1 MQQIQLSIPEP
12 CHQNW
17 QQMTPT
23 QQGRFCNACAKQVI
37 DFSIMGDA
45 EVLNYFSGLKSE
57 NVCGRAFSDQ
67 LERTIAMPKYPR
79 KKMFWYW
86 NYAAMLFLF
95 FSKSN
100 TAKAQGA
107 VKIVNTSPSHLKAG
121 DLKNAAAKREGAG
134 IALSKIFIKGTITD
148 EDGQP
153 VSFASVRVVNKN
165 VGTSADE
172 SGRFS
177 IELDRLD
184 VTLHISAI
192 GYEVEELVIND
203 FADQHINLKKN
214 AKLLDKVIITS
225 SSYTQGLIRCT
236 VGGVS
241 VRVVNR
247 NIVKD
252 TVKTLITNL
261 TNAIKI
267 YPNPVQKGN
276 SFNLSLKLKMAG
288 MHSIQITDAAGRM
301 VLQKQINSITKL
313 YTEQI
318 PTNSSWSAGI
328 YYIRVA
334 DDKNNL
340 ISTNSFSL
348 Q

>member
-37 DFSIMGDA
+37 DFSVMSDA
-45 EVLNYFSGLKSE
+45 QVLNYFSNLKNE
-57 NVCGRAFSDQ
+57 KVCGRAFSDQ

-107 VKIVNTSPSHLKAG
+107 VKIVNPAPSHLKVG
-121 DLKNAAAKREGAG
+121 DLKNTTVKKTGTG
-134 IALSKIFIKGTITD
+134 IALSKFFIKGTITD

-153 VSFASVRVVNKN
+153 VSFASIRIANKSI
-165 VGTSADE
+165 GTSADE
-172 SGRFS
+172 EGKFS
-177 IELDRLD
+177 VELDRLD
-184 VTLHISAI
+184 ITLRISAI
-192 GYEVEELVIND
+192 GYEVKEWVIND
-203 FADQHINLKKN
+203 FTEQHINLKKN

-225 SSYTQGLIRCT
+225 SYSQGLIRCMA
-236 VGGVS
+236 GGVS

-247 NIVKD
+247 NIIKD

-261 TNAIKI
+261 TGAIKI
-267 YPNPVQKGN
+267 YPNPVKKGN
-276 SFNLSLKLKMAG
+276 SFNLSLKLKRAG

-313 YTEQI
+313 YTEQM
-318 PTNSSWSAGI
+318 PTNSSWAAGI